1 MLCTIGTEGPAVNN
15 PPIEIDAALVARAL
29 ELPVEEFR
37 QLMTDRKIS
46 VLCERGTG
54 EDAGHYRASFYY
66 GARRA
71 RLVVDGKGR
80 PRPED

>member
-1 MLCTIGTEGPAVNN
+1 MTTPS
-15 PPIEIDAALVARAL
+15 IEIDATLVARAL
-29 ELPVEEFR
+29 AMDVDEFR
-37 QLMTDRKIS
+37 RLMEAKKIA

-66 GARRA
+66 GERRA

-80 PRPED
+80 PRRD